1 MMQKLYA
8 FLRNILTALSFLMLF
23 PSFGVIAYYLLISYD
38 ITRVIAGAVSL
49 CVCIHLNKS
58 L

>member
-1 MMQKLYA
+1 VQKLYS
-8 FLRNILTALSFLMLF
+8 FLRQTLTALSFLMLF
-23 PSFGVIAYYLLISYD
+23 PAFGVIAYYSLVCYD
-38 ITRVIAGAVSL
+38 LSRVIAGAIVL